1 MHTAAT
7 PPAGGRGPDGYGER
21 AETYLRQLAEAA
33 LRPAADRNT
42 SRVGRAADVLVDAGV
57 LSGQLAAQ
65 ILADLR
71 VALRVRGKREA
82 FAPGVRLSRL
92 TAFRPGGPLGEPGA
106 QRQPWRVLPLG
117 PPSAGSRLM
126 ALIRIAD
133 RAIAPAVL
141 HFSPTPIALLDA
153 GVPPLAAL
161 TATDDL
167 GTRYRI
173 GFPDGTWA
181 GSTWTGTISL
191 YPAPPPAARRLE
203 ITSPNGPVLRADLA
217 TTPAGA
223 AAPVMDLGAAPE
235 SPGER
240 LLTRRAEGMLAA
252 LAQAGQDGR
261 GPRGLPDMAELT
273 ATLEAAG
280 VMSPLSS
287 APARVAALG
296 QLLGLP
302 MEGPASEVPARW
314 TAVAAHYGRRRRP
327 APVTGTAAIG
337 VVLPLLDGARFAV
350 AGLHSGGPGSFL
362 HVVAEGLRPLPR
374 RPPPGLPWEVAPAR
388 DTAVAIDAGFS
399 WWLRDD
405 TGGWHL
411 GAIEEVSPLGGRE
424 GLLRMPLLPPLGHPT
439 TTLALEV
446 SGPAQQVTATLPVRW

>member
-1 MHTAAT
+1 MHSAAT

-42 SRVGRAADVLVDAGV
+42 GRVARAADVLVDAGV

-65 ILADLR
+65 ILADLQL
-71 VALRVRGKREA
+71 ALRVRGRREA
-82 FAPGVRLSRL
+82 FTAGLRLSRL
-92 TAFRPGGPLGEPGA
+92 TAFRP
-106 QRQPWRVLPLG
+106 RWRVLPLG
-117 PPSAGSRLM
+117 PPPAGSRLM

-173 GFPDGTWA
+173 GFPDGAWA

-203 ITSPNGPVLRADLA
+203 ITSPNGPVLRADIA
-217 TTPAGA
+217 AAPAGA
-223 AAPVMDLGAAPE
+223 AVPVMDLGSARE

-240 LLTRRAEGMLAA
+240 LFTRRAEAMLAA

-261 GPRGLPDMAELT
+261 GPRVLPGMAELT
-273 ATLEAAG
+273 AVLEAAG
-280 VMSPLSS
+280 VLSPLSA

-314 TAVAAHYGRRRRP
+314 MAVAAHYGRRRRP

-374 RPPPGLPWEVAPAR
+374 RPPPGLPWDPATSR
-388 DTAVAIDAGFS
+388 ETAVAIDAGFS

-405 TGGWHL
+405 AGGWHL

-424 GLLRMPLLPPLGHPT
+424 GLLRMPLLPPLGHPAA
-439 TTLALEV
+439 TLALEV
-446 SGPAQQVTATLPVRW
+446 SGPTQQVAATLPVRW